1 MRLEDM
7 KVGAFVKC
15 TKPEWDCYDDIFEIT
30 KRFPYSND
38 EWEITR
44 RPYTQMRQSGKK
56 IKALNTVSIISRK
69 TLQHNFKLYK
79 VHTLNKTIS
88 ISFYANGVTSIES
101 DGQIRSVNLYH
112 EDKYDEFVGAVEALA
127 KLYGRKSPFDEI
139 EELKDVTRAADKPIE
154 ATEVSDEWSTVEK
167 EEEPKPHSPV
177 DDMDLTPPLEEGCLV
192 EVLKPQVTETGE
204 DVTGAWQYVYFL
216 EDGGKFKDKEGFPRK
231 DLEGITHAV
240 VNDIAK
246 IDRSEYYWYGLPFSE
261 KEVKVVK
268 ERYRDI
274 WPEDATYKFGGR
286 VFLNDKSYSSNRK
299 CRGTVFDCKKSN
311 GRTYYHVHWDKK
323 NVHRRCEEEWVEE
336 ISLRPSLY

>member
-1 MRLEDM
+1 MKLEDM

-15 TKPEWDCYDDIFEIT
+15 TKPEWDCYKNSFKIT
-30 KRFPYSND
+30 DKFSDNK
-38 EWEITR
+38 WELTKNK
-44 RPYTQMRQSGKK
+44 SD
-56 IKALNTVSIISRK
+56 NTESLLKSVVSQE
-69 TLQHNFKLYK
+69 TLQHNFKLDKSFSAALKPKKKIDIEIYK
-79 VHTLNKTIS
+79 DGKTFAEGGGKIVHVS
-88 ISFYANGVTSIES
+88 
-101 DGQIRSVNLYH
+101 LYH
-112 EDKYDEFVGAVEALA
+112 DDKYDEFVGAVEALA
-127 KLYGRKSPFDEI
+127 KFYGRKSPFDEI
-139 EELKDVTRAADKPIE
+139 EELKDIARAAAQPIE
-154 ATEVSDEWSTVEK
+154 AIEVSDEWSTVEK